1 MRVGDEEG
9 GGSVLKHLC
18 LFLLQLLKTLL
29 NSINAREMLP
39 NIQRFERDNVNQWRQ
54 KQTERGGGVRLIKNL
69 EKKYESG
76 RMRGSV

>member
-1 MRVGDEEG
+1 MGDEEG
-9 GGSVLKHLC
+9 GGGVGPCMHLC

-54 KQTERGGGVRLIKNL
+54 KQTERGGLD
-69 EKKYESG
+69 
-76 RMRGSV
+76 